1 MKRTLEIALSL
12 MALLILTAAGGW
24 QANRVRAAQSDE
36 ATKPTVSKEPLSD
49 ERVAVYRDFLAN
61 WMGTEIGNVNL
72 AIQTMPLEKDWAGD
86 PEGCR
91 KGLEL
96 EPIAVGETHYF
107 RAVDGWKIGGEKLR
121 LVVPEVQEEEI
132 KQQSDPGMGIRKG
145 QSVDEAVANGFR
157 NGLFTFSEIQ
167 FDKKHEHAILKFSF
181 HCGSLCG
188 HGGTVVLTKSKDGW
202 KQSGECGRWI
212 S

>member
-1 MKRTLEIALSL
+1 M
-12 MALLILTAAGGW
+12 ILVAASGW
-24 QANRVRAAQSDE
+24 RMGLVRAAQADDE
-36 ATKPTVSKEPLSD
+36 SKPKVSKEQLSD
-49 ERVAVYRDFLAN
+49 ERVAVYHDFLVN
-61 WMGTEIGNVNL
+61 WMGKEIGNVNL
-72 AIQTMPLEKDWAGD
+72 AIQTMPLDKDWAGD

-96 EPIAVGETHYF
+96 EAVTAGETHYF

-121 LVVPEVQEEEI
+121 LVVAETQEEEI
-132 KQQSDPGMGIRKG
+132 KKQSDPGMGIRKG
-145 QSVDEAVANGFR
+145 QSVEEAVDNGFR

-181 HCGSLCG
+181 HCGMLCG
-188 HGGTVVLTKSKDGW
+188 HGGTVVLTKKDGVW
-202 KQSGECGRWI
+202 KQTSECGNWI